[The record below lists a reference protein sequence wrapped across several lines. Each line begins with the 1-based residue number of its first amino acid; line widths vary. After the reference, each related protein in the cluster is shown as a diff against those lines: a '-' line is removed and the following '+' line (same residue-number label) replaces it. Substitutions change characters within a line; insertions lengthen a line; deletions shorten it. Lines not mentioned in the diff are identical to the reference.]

1 MKKKYSGRIF
11 IFIILPIIVFSILAV
26 SYFRLADNYEL
37 ETLDMRFRLR
47 PVPATTDKVI
57 LIEIGEDTVKNLG
70 QWPISRNYHALMVK
84 ALSAAGAK
92 SIVFDLFFSE
102 PAEYDDDLENAIR
115 DAGNVYLPFVLD
127 ISENKKEHCITAKGY
142 IARNLE
148 RFSLAAKGE
157 GHINILPDI
166 DGKFRR
172 VPLFINRENEWYPHI
187 AFLAACDYLGI
198 PVKNAV
204 LVPGKYIYLNDIKLP
219 LDDYS
224 NLIVNFSAPWGK
236 AYKHYSYCDIVQSYL
251 APIAGQKPIIDLGIF
266 KDKVCVIGLTAAGTV
281 DLHPNPFETLYP
293 GFGIHAE
300 IFNSI
305 LNRHFIRRVSKEANL
320 IILMFF
326 TMLII
331 IATLKTK
338 PFKGL
343 IILAFVS
350 LVFIVGSI
358 LLFNVFGLWVDLFY
372 PVIIITMLYLFLN
385 LYKYIVEWKKRLILE
400 NELGIAKK
408 IQESLL
414 PKNPPSA
421 EGLEISAVMF
431 TARQVGGDLYDFA
444 EFTGSKIGIM
454 IGDVSGKGVP
464 ASLFMAKVNSEFK
477 FFAKPE
483 AKTHE
488 VLNNLN
494 SKLVRESS
502 SNLFVTMF
510 YIIFD
515 MKNRTAEF
523 SNGGHLPVIHVSND
537 LKVELLD
544 VSEGTPLGLIDSS
557 YASKEIRFNKGDI
570 FVLYTDGV
578 TEAMDKKGR
587 MYGQDR
593 LVSAIKENSGLSP
606 DKLLKAIEKDLRHF
620 ELKSRQHDDITLIV
634 ARIV

>member
-1 MKKKYSGRIF
+1 MKQKYTGRIF
-11 IFIILPIIVFSILAV
+11 VFLILPVIIFSILAV
-26 SYFRLADNYEL
+26 SYLRLADNYEL

-47 PVPATTDKVI
+47 PQPATTDKVI
-57 LIEIGEDTVKNLG
+57 LIEIGDDTVKNLG
-70 QWPISRNYHALMVK
+70 QWPISRSYHAILVK
-84 ALSAAGAK
+84 ALSEAGAR

-102 PAEYDDDLENAIR
+102 PGEYDDDLEDAIKG
-115 DAGNVYLPFVLD
+115 AGNVYLPFVLD
-127 ISENKKEHCITAKGY
+127 VEENKKEHCVTAKGY
-142 IARNLE
+142 VARNLE

-172 VPLFINRENEWYPHI
+172 IPPLIGWEGKWYSHI
-187 AFLAACDYLGI
+187 AFLAACDYLGT
-198 PVKNAV
+198 PLKNAV
-204 LVPGKYIYLNDIKLP
+204 LVPGKYLSLNDVKVP

-224 NLIVNFSAPWGK
+224 NLIINFSAPWGK
-236 AYKHYSYCDIVQSYL
+236 PYKHYSYYDVIQSYL
-251 APIAGQKPIIDLGIF
+251 APIVGKTPILDLGIF
-266 KDKVCVIGLTAAGTV
+266 KDKVCIIGLTAAGTV
-281 DLHPNPFETLYP
+281 DLHPNPFEALYP

-305 LNRHFIRRVSKEANL
+305 LNKHFIKRASKETNL
-320 IILMFF
+320 IILIFL
-326 TMLII
+326 TALII

-343 IILAFVS
+343 MILAFVA
-350 LVFIVGSI
+350 LLFIIGSI
-358 LLFNVFGLWVDLFY
+358 SLFNASGLWLDMFY
-372 PVIIITMLYLFLN
+372 PVLIIIVLYLVLN
-385 LYKYIVEWKKRLILE
+385 LYKYIMEWKKRLILE
-400 NELGIAKK
+400 NELDIAKK

-414 PKNPPSA
+414 PKNPPSIG
-421 EGLEISAVMF
+421 GLEISAAMF

-444 EFTGSKIGIM
+444 EFTGSKTGIM

-464 ASLFMAKVNSEFK
+464 ASLFMAKVNGEFK

-494 SKLVRESS
+494 LKLVKESS

-515 MKNRTAEF
+515 MKDKTAEF
-523 SNGGHLPVIHVSND
+523 SNGGHLPAIHLNSELEVS
-537 LKVELLD
+537 LLD

-557 YASKEIRFNKGDI
+557 YVSKNIKFDTGDI

-587 MYGQDR
+587 MYGQER
-593 LVSAIKENSGLSP
+593 LVSFIREHRALPSGE
-606 DKLLKAIEKDLRHF
+606 LLKAIEKDVRHF
-620 ELKSRQHDDITLIV
+620 EPRSTQHDDITLIV
-634 ARIV
+634 ARVV

>member
-1 MKKKYSGRIF
+1 MKPLYSGRIF
-11 IFIILPIIVFSILAV
+11 IFLILPAIILSILII
-26 SYFRLADNYEL
+26 SCLRLGDNYEL
-37 ETLDMRFRLR
+37 ETLDMRFHLR
-47 PVPATTDKVI
+47 PEPATTDKIV
-57 LIEIGEDTVKNLG
+57 LIEIGDDTVKNFG
-70 QWPISRNYHALMVK
+70 QWPISRSYHTLLVK
-84 ALSAAGAK
+84 ALSEAGARL
-92 SIVFDLFFSE
+92 IVFDLFFSE
-102 PAEYDDDLENAIR
+102 PGEHDDDFEEAVKA
-115 DAGNVYLPFVLD
+115 AGNVYLPFVLEV
-127 ISENKKEHCITAKGY
+127 SESKKEQCITAKGY
-142 IARNLE
+142 VAKNLE
-148 RFSLAAKGE
+148 KFSLAAKGE

-172 VPLFINRENEWYPHI
+172 IPPLISWKDKWYPHI

-204 LVPGKYIYLNDIKLP
+204 LVPGKYISLDDIKLP

-224 NLIVNFSAPWGK
+224 NLIINFSAPWGK
-236 AYKHYSYCDIVQSYL
+236 AYKHYSYSDIVQSYL
-251 APIAGQKPIIDLGIF
+251 APLVGQKPILDLNIF
-266 KDKVCVIGLTAAGTV
+266 KDKVCIVGLTAAGTV

-305 LNRHFIRRVSKEANL
+305 LNKHFIRRSSKEANL
-320 IILMFF
+320 VILMLL
-326 TMLII
+326 MVLII

-338 PFKGL
+338 PLKGL
-343 IILAFVS
+343 AILAFVS
-350 LVFIVGSI
+350 LLFIIGSV
-358 LLFNVFGLWVDLFY
+358 LLFNMFGLWLDMFY
-372 PVIIITMLYLFLN
+372 PVLIIIMLYLALTF
-385 LYKYIVEWKKRLILE
+385 YKYIIEWKKRLILE

-414 PKNPPSA
+414 PKNPPSV
-421 EGLEISAVMF
+421 EGLEISAGMF

-444 EFTGSKIGIM
+444 EFAGSKIGIM

-483 AKTHE
+483 SKTCE
-488 VLNNLN
+488 VLSNLN
-494 SKLVRESS
+494 SKLVKESS

-515 MKNRTAEF
+515 MKNGMAEF
-523 SNGGHLPVIHVSND
+523 SNGGHLPTIHLNNE

-544 VSEGTPLGLIDSS
+544 VAEGTPLGLIDSS
-557 YASKEIRFNKGDI
+557 YISKNIPFRKGDV

-593 LVSAIKENSGLSP
+593 LVSVIKEHKDLSS
-606 DKLLKAIEKDLRHF
+606 DNLLKAVEKDVKHF
-620 ELKSRQHDDITLIV
+620 EPKSMQHDDITMIV
-634 ARIV
+634 AKII